1 MTQKKSVLG
10 IGNALV
16 DILVR
21 LDDDKVLS
29 DFNLPKGSMQLVSKN
44 VANSI
49 DKATRHYTRSMAS
62 WGSASNTMRGLS
74 RLEIPSGY
82 IGKIGKDDMGKFFD
96 EELSD
101 KNIETHLLKSKKPTG
116 RALTL
121 ITPDT
126 ERTFATHLGAAVELG
141 AKELDKKIFDQY
153 QMLHIEGYLTQN
165 YDLMNRAAELG
176 AHAEI
181 SMDLASYNIVE
192 EHLPFLEEFIEKN
205 VDIVFANEEEARA
218 YGQGNLED
226 GFYKLG
232 KQTKIAV
239 VKTGSK
245 GSVIHSK
252 GELYEVDA
260 ISSDVIDTTGAGD
273 LYASGFLY
281 GYLNNYS
288 LKKCGDIGSLLAG
301 MVIELVG
308 GKIDNHRWAEI
319 KTMLKYL

>member
-21 LDDDKVLS
+21 LDDDRILS
-29 DFNLPKGSMQLVSKN
+29 DFSLPKGSMQLVSSH
-44 VANSI
+44 VANAI
-49 DKATRHYTRSMAS
+49 DKATRNYTRNKAS
-62 WGSASNTMRGLS
+62 GGSAANTMRGLS

-82 IGKIGKDDMGKFFD
+82 IGKTGDDGLGKFFD

-101 KNIETHLLKSKKPTG
+101 KNIDTHLLKSDKHTG

-126 ERTFATHLGAAVELG
+126 ERTFATHLGAAVDLS
-141 AKELDKKIFDQY
+141 ARDLKKEIFDQY

-165 YDLMNRAAELG
+165 YELMNRAAELG

-192 EHLPFLEEFIEKN
+192 EHLPFLEEYIEKY
-205 VDIVFANEEEARA
+205 VDIVFANEEETRA

-239 VKTGSK
+239 VKTGPN

-260 ISSDVIDTTGAGD
+260 ISSEVIDTTGAGD

-281 GYLNNYS
+281 GYLSNYS
-288 LKKCGDIGSLLAG
+288 MKKCGDLGSLLAG